1 MLKARELR
9 ELTDEEL
16 DSKLH
21 ELKEEL
27 FSLRF
32 KRTTG
37 NISNPLRLRTIR
49 KEIARIKTIQRER
62 RNEKET
68 KRQSN

>member
-1 MLKARELR
+1 MLKAHELR

-16 DSKLH
+16 ESKLH

-37 NISNPLRLRTIR
+37 NIQNPLRLRTIG
-49 KEIARIKTIQRER
+49 KDIAKVKTIQRER
-62 RNEKET
+62 KSEKKT
-68 KRQSN
+68 KG

>member
-16 DSKLH
+16 ESKLH

-68 KRQSN
+68 KG

>member
-1 MLKARELR
+1 MPKAHELR

-16 DSKLH
+16 ESKLH

-37 NISNPLRLRTIR
+37 NIQNPLRLRTIG
-49 KEIARIKTIQRER
+49 KDIAKVKTIQRER
-62 RNEKET
+62 KSEKKT
-68 KRQSN
+68 KG

>member
-1 MLKARELR
+1 MLKAHELR

-16 DSKLH
+16 ESKLH

-37 NISNPLRLRTIR
+37 NIQNPLRLRTIG
-49 KEIARIKTIQRER
+49 KDIAKVKTMQRER
-62 RNEKET
+62 KSEKKT
-68 KRQSN
+68 KG

>member
-16 DSKLH
+16 ESKLH

-62 RNEKET
+62 INEEKT
-68 KRQSN
+68 KGQSN

>member
-16 DSKLH
+16 ESKLH
-21 ELKEEL
+21 ELKEAL

-37 NISNPLRLRTIR
+37 NIPNPLRLRTMR
-49 KEIARIKTIQRER
+49 KEIAKIKTIQRER
-62 RNEKET
+62 SNEEKT
-68 KRQSN
+68 KG